1 MQSKF
6 YYRDCLRSVESF
18 DLKNRFYSV
27 ATPIATVGLVV
38 GVLMLLAGVPVVE
51 VVRVVAVLIVQMA
64 AGVMIWGVIDPQSSK
79 SMPLTIGAGSTVGF
93 SASNLA
99 HQLLRITPLS
109 GIAWLLPLIGVIV
122 FTFFKRKRSGLNTTS
137 ELQFDLKTFAPILV
151 MFTTI
156 GLGDQWWWIYPIVFL
171 SGALVI
177 ANFLHKNIYK
187 VVFLLTPFALLL
199 SVVLRKMNYL
209 WWIITNDIPYL
220 ESLAYSV
227 NRWGP
232 RKNISAVGT
241 ELSYHWFALA
251 WSGMTTQL
259 SGAQSW
265 TVLTIML
272 PIVVCMTIGLLVW
285 GIIYE
290 TTTSS
295 ILATIGAASVLLLR
309 DVVSVTSPTHMFSFT
324 IMFVLVLMM
333 KRWLETHTIT
343 FQAAIT
349 AALLLFCLFGS
360 KVSTGATFMAGA
372 GLTILFNSH
381 TTKLTRIKILTA
393 SVITSAASYTY
404 FFGNGNRTHGLD
416 IGFSDAGG
424 QLIVGREVGGG
435 RFHFLLE
442 NFALLLYFAP
452 MLGGVLLLLQ
462 LRRFRMGSDFI
473 SYLALTIFS
482 GLFLARILDD
492 NGTESYFMH
501 VTFPLAMVL
510 SILVFSKALKS
521 DTFIISFRYI
531 VGIGFI
537 GVALG
542 YLRRQLTQMITERQE
557 YLFGSSALPY
567 ILLYGFIALI
577 ALFVVFRISRQ
588 NYVRVFTFAVAILLT
603 FSIFGE
609 QLQRRT
615 NFARS
620 AINYTSS
627 SEPQF
632 VQWNHL
638 AGDADQVAALKW
650 IRTNTPH
657 DDIVATNR
665 RCLTKTFCGPP
676 FKWMLV
682 SGLAQRQILIEGT
695 TTGLPDK
702 TAWVEERIGLSVNF
716 AFNPTRQMADRL
728 YELGVRWHYVELTYI
743 ETPSGWE
750 PLELA
755 QQRTW
760 EPWADVVYR
769 NNTVVVLKLKPP
781 TS

>member
-6 YYRDCLRSVESF
+6 CYRDCLRSVESF

-38 GVLMLLAGVPVVE
+38 GGLMLLAGVPVFE
-51 VVRVVAVLIVQMA
+51 VVRVVAILLVQMV
-64 AGVMIWGVIDPQSSK
+64 AGVMIWGFIDPQSSK
-79 SMPLTIGAGSTVGF
+79 SMPLMLGAGSTVGF
-93 SASNLA
+93 TTSTLS
-99 HQLLRITPLS
+99 HQLLRTTPLS
-109 GIAWLLPLIGVIV
+109 GIAWLLPLIGVLV
-122 FTFFKRKRSGLNTTS
+122 FVFFKRKQNDFEATS
-137 ELQFDLKTFAPILV
+137 EVEFDLKTFVPILV
-151 MFTTI
+151 LFTTI

-177 ANFLHKNIYK
+177 ANFLHKDIYK
-187 VVFLLTPFALLL
+187 VVFLLTPFALLF

-343 FQAAIT
+343 LQAAIT
-349 AALLLFCLFGS
+349 ASLLLFCLFGS

-372 GLTILFNSH
+372 GLTILFNNH

-393 SVITSAASYTY
+393 SVITAAASYTY

-435 RFHFLLE
+435 RIHFLLE

-462 LRRFRMGSDFI
+462 LRRFRIGNDFI
-473 SYLALTIFS
+473 SYLVLTIFS

-501 VTFPLAMVL
+501 VTFPLVMILFV
-510 SILVFSKALKS
+510 LVFSKALQS
-521 DTFIISFRYI
+521 DTFTISSHYI
-531 VGIGFI
+531 FGIGFI
-537 GVALG
+537 GIALG
-542 YLRRQLTQMITERQE
+542 YLRRQLTRLVTERQE
-557 YLFGSSALPY
+557 YIFSSSALPY
-567 ILLYGFIALI
+567 ILLYGLIALV

-588 NYVRVFTFAVAILLT
+588 DRVRIFIFVVAILLT
-603 FSIFGE
+603 FSIFGD
-609 QLQRRT
+609 QIQRRT
-615 NFARS
+615 TFASS
-620 AINYTSS
+620 AISYTSS

-632 VQWNHL
+632 VMWNHL
-638 AGDADQVAALKW
+638 AGDADQVAAFKW
-650 IRTNTPH
+650 IRGNTPH
-657 DDIVATNR
+657 DDIIATNR

-676 FKWMLV
+676 FKWMLA
-682 SGLAQRQILIEGT
+682 SGLSQRQILIEGT

-702 TAWVEERIGLSVNF
+702 TAWIEEEINLSTKF
-716 AFNPTRQMADRL
+716 ASKPTKAMANRL
-728 YELGVRWHYVELTYI
+728 YELGVRWHYVELNFI
-743 ETPSGWE
+743 ETPTGLE

-760 EPWADVVYR
+760 DPWAEVVYR
-769 NNTVVVLKLKPP
+769 NNTVVVLKLQPP
-781 TS
+781 TP